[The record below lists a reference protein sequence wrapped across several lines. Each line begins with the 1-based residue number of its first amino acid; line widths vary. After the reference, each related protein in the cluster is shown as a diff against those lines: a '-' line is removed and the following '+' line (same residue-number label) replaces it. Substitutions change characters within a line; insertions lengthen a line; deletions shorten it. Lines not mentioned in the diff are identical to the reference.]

1 MTVFSSCKS
10 IHDHIPP
17 PHFFPCGSTST
28 SLPAGPLPHR
38 NEPKSARKPLRRP
51 QIPSRTATASPEPEP
66 EGPEPGPDRDRDPSG
81 SKDKDSRSL
90 VKAFSTLSS
99 LTTLTDSDSEKKTTV
114 AGDAD
119 DDHPVARALP
129 AHIAVSVLGTIK
141 TPLKAKPKSTPAKTP
156 RTSKKALA
164 LAEQAERATYA
175 QSLFDELNRGVFAG
189 GLPVETTLVW
199 SNRLLTTAGRARW
212 HRCVRFFLSYLLFPL
227 SMFFLLIPFFCDLLL
242 RSKEG
247 VHTTSIELA
256 TKILDSKGKRVIV
269 SARSSRDL
277 LFTFSQNAS
286 GIHCHMR
293 CATSLA
299 GSSIRIRKKATG
311 RSGSRGG

>member
-1 MTVFSSCKS
+1 MIIS
-10 IHDHIPP
+10 PLL
-17 PHFFPCGSTST
+17 
-28 SLPAGPLPHR
+28 SLRQHLNKPARGPSPLPHR
-38 NEPKSARKPLRRP
+38 NEPKSARKPLARRP
-51 QIPSRTATASPEPEP
+51 QMPRTATASPEPEP

-99 LTTLTDSDSEKKTTV
+99 LTTLTDSDSEKKIAV

-119 DDHPVARALP
+119 DDRPVARALP
-129 AHIAVSVLGTIK
+129 AHIAVGVLGTPK

-212 HRCVRFFLSYLLFPL
+212 HRCVRFFPGYLLF
-227 SMFFLLIPFFCDLLL
+227 
-242 RSKEG
+242 
-247 VHTTSIELA
+247 
-256 TKILDSKGKRVIV
+256 
-269 SARSSRDL
+269 
-277 LFTFSQNAS
+277 LFQ
-286 GIHCHMR
+286 
-293 CATSLA
+293 
-299 GSSIRIRKKATG
+299 
-311 RSGSRGG
+311 

>member
-1 MTVFSSCKS
+1 M
-10 IHDHIPP
+10 P
-17 PHFFPCGSTST
+17 
-28 SLPAGPLPHR
+28 
-38 NEPKSARKPLRRP
+38 
-51 QIPSRTATASPEPEP
+51 RTATASPEPEP
-66 EGPEPGPDRDRDPSG
+66 EGPEPDPDRDRDPSG

-119 DDHPVARALP
+119 ADDDRPAAPRALP
-129 AHIAVSVLGTIK
+129 AHVAVSILGTPK

-189 GLPVETTLVW
+189 GLPVETTLLW

-212 HRCVRFFLSYLLFPL
+212 HRCVRFFSQLLFVIPL
-227 SMFFLLIPFFCDLLL
+227 SVFFF
-242 RSKEG
+242 
-247 VHTTSIELA
+247 
-256 TKILDSKGKRVIV
+256 
-269 SARSSRDL
+269 
-277 LFTFSQNAS
+277 
-286 GIHCHMR
+286 
-293 CATSLA
+293 
-299 GSSIRIRKKATG
+299 
-311 RSGSRGG
+311 